1 VFGFEFSIKETKMV
15 SHDIEQKLIILA
27 KEAQQKA
34 YTPYAN
40 FPVGAALITESGDYY
55 TGCNIENISFGLTN
69 CAERTAIF
77 KLVSEKGSNEKIK
90 AIAVTNKADISC
102 SPCGACRQVIQEFS
116 TPSTVII
123 FNDGTGY
130 KSQKITELLPFAFKE
145 IEIE

>member
-1 VFGFEFSIKETKMV
+1 MISAELENKLLSI
-15 SHDIEQKLIILA
+15 A
-27 KEAQQKA
+27 KAAEEKA

-40 FPVGAALITESGDYY
+40 FPVGAALITETGDIY

-77 KLVSEKGSNEKIK
+77 KMISEKGSNEKIQ

-116 TPSTVII
+116 TPSTLII
-123 FNDGTGY
+123 FKDKDGY
-130 KSQKITELLPFAFKE
+130 KSKYLKDLLPFAFDE
-145 IEIE
+145 IQ